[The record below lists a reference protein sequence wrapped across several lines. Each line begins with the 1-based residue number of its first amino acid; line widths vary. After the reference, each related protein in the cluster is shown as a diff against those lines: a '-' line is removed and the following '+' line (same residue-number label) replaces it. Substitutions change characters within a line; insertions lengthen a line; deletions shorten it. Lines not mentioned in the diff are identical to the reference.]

1 MPALIDPL
9 VALAGLGAYAHL
21 ETGPDG
27 EPRISLTYSRTST
40 VKGHRRALTIVA
52 HYERLLI
59 MQLDVSPGAKPRTVQ
74 QLVAAGRIKI
84 EGGRYKLAK

>member
-21 ETGPDG
+21 ETGQDG

-40 VKGHRRALTIVA
+40 VKGHRKAQTLVTR
-52 HYERLLI
+52 YERLLI
-59 MQLDVSPGAKPRTVQ
+59 MQLDVPPGTQPRTVQ
-74 QLVAAGRIKI
+74 QLVALGRIRV